1 MGRPKGIPISKTAHL
16 AIALGYSVI
25 ALMAMLAA
33 AQAFGLAAGLALGGF
48 AFLLG
53 ALAHEM
59 VARRRNDLKF
69 LRRLAALRR
78 INHDIQDQLDRARDE
93 ARRVYEVL
101 EAAGSTKSDEPRRM
115 NDVVAEVKV
124 LQSLVERLSGNGRP
138 AAADRSSAAAIGEA
152 LAPRLEAELGETRL
166 LDIVRDG
173 LNRDRVDLYLQ
184 PIVSLPQRKRRYF
197 ECFSRIRA
205 EDGAIIGPEQYLEI
219 AEQEGLVNAI
229 DNMLLFRCVQLLRR
243 TQKRKYN
250 VGFFCNV
257 SRNSLGDT
265 AFFHDFIEFMG
276 DNADLAPN
284 LFFEFAQADLAAHDA
299 LALDELNRLSDL
311 GFRFSVA
318 QVSHLDLNVTALAS
332 RHFGFVKVEAAMLLQ
347 RTRQQPPEVD
357 LRDFKALL
365 DQAGIDLIVEKIE
378 GEAELVELLDYNI
391 DYGQGF
397 LFGEPR
403 LAREL

>member
-1 MGRPKGIPISKTAHL
+1 VGRRKGIPISRTAHL
-16 AIALGYSVI
+16 AIALGYSVV
-25 ALMAMLAA
+25 ALVAMLAA
-33 AQAFGLAAGLALGGF
+33 AQAFGLATGLALGGF
-48 AFLLG
+48 TFLLG

-59 VARRRNDLKF
+59 VARRRNDLLF

-78 INHDIQDQLDRARDE
+78 ISHDIQDQLDQARDE

-124 LQSLVERLSGNGRP
+124 LQSLVERLSDNGRP
-138 AAADRSSAAAIGEA
+138 AAADGAAAIGEA
-152 LAPRLEAELGETRL
+152 LAPRLEAELGEARL

-197 ECFSRIRA
+197 ECFSRIRT
-205 EDGAIIGPEQYLEI
+205 EDGGIIGPEQYLEI

-250 VGFFCNV
+250 VGFFCNI
-257 SRNSLGDT
+257 SRHSLGDT

-299 LALDELNRLSDL
+299 LALDELDRLSDL
-311 GFRFSVA
+311 GFRFSVD

-347 RTRQQPPEVD
+347 SIRRQPPEVD

>member
-1 MGRPKGIPISKTAHL
+1 
-16 AIALGYSVI
+16 
-25 ALMAMLAA
+25 MLAA
-33 AQAFGLAAGLALGGF
+33 VPAFGPAAGLALGGF
-48 AFLLG
+48 VFLLG
-53 ALAHEM
+53 ALAHEV
-59 VARRRNDLKF
+59 VARRRDDFKF

-78 INHDIQDQLDRARDE
+78 ISHDIQDQLDQGRDQ
-93 ARRVYEVL
+93 ARRVTEVL
-101 EAAGSTKSDEPRRM
+101 EAVGGAKSDERRRM
-115 NDVVAEVKV
+115 NDGAAEVKV

-138 AAADRSSAAAIGEA
+138 AAAAIGQA
-152 LAPRLEAELGETRL
+152 LAPPAGAELGEARI
-166 LDIVRDG
+166 LDIVRDR

-205 EDGAIIGPEQYLEI
+205 EDGGIIGPEQYLEI
-219 AEQEGLVNAI
+219 AEREGLVNAI
-229 DNMLLFRCVQLLRR
+229 DNMLLFRCVQSLRR
-243 TQKRKYN
+243 TQKRKYH
-250 VGFFCNV
+250 VGFFCNI
-257 SRNSLGDT
+257 SRHSLGDT

-299 LALDELNRLSDL
+299 LARDALDRLSDL
-311 GFRFSVA
+311 GFRFSVD
-318 QVSHLDLNVTALAS
+318 QVRHLDLNVTALAS

-347 RTRQQPPEVD
+347 RIRQEPPEAGV
-357 LRDFKALL
+357 RDFKALL

-378 GEAELVELLDYNI
+378 GEAELIELLDYNI

-403 LAREL
+403 LAREV

>member
-1 MGRPKGIPISKTAHL
+1 MGRPKGSPISRTAHL
-16 AIALGYSVI
+16 AIALGYSVV
-25 ALMAMLAA
+25 ALVVMLVAVP
-33 AQAFGLAAGLALGGF
+33 AFGPAAGLALGGF

-53 ALAHEM
+53 ALAHEV

-78 INHDIQDQLDRARDE
+78 ISQDVQDQLDQARDE
-93 ARRVYEVL
+93 AHRVYEVL
-101 EAAGSTKSDEPRRM
+101 EAAGSAKSDEPRRM
-115 NDVVAEVKV
+115 NDVAAEVKV
-124 LQSLVERLSGNGRP
+124 LHSLVERLSGDGRP
-138 AAADRSSAAAIGEA
+138 AAAAIGDA
-152 LAPRLEAELGETRL
+152 LAPRVEAELGEARL

-205 EDGAIIGPEQYLEI
+205 EDGGIIGPERYLEI
-219 AEQEGLVNAI
+219 AEQEGLVDAI

-243 TQKRKYN
+243 TQKHKYN
-250 VGFFCNV
+250 VGFFYNV
-257 SRNSLGDT
+257 SRHSLGDT

-276 DNADLAPN
+276 DNAELAPN

-299 LALDELNRLSDL
+299 SALDELDRLSDL

-318 QVSHLDLNVTALAS
+318 QISHLDLNVTALAS

-347 RTRQQPPEVD
+347 RIRRQPPEAE

>member
-1 MGRPKGIPISKTAHL
+1 
-16 AIALGYSVI
+16 
-25 ALMAMLAA
+25 MLAA
-33 AQAFGLAAGLALGGF
+33 VPVFGLEAGLALGGF
-48 AFLLG
+48 VFLLG
-53 ALAHEM
+53 ALAHEV

-78 INHDIQDQLDRARDE
+78 ISHDIQDQLDQARDE

-101 EAAGSTKSDEPRRM
+101 EAAGSAKSDEQRYM
-115 NDVVAEVKV
+115 DDVVAEVKV
-124 LQSLVERLSGNGRP
+124 LQSLVERLSDNGRP
-138 AAADRSSAAAIGEA
+138 AAADGAAAIGEA
-152 LAPRLEAELGETRL
+152 LAPRLEAELGEARL
-166 LDIVRDG
+166 LDMVRDG

-205 EDGAIIGPEQYLEI
+205 EDGGIIGPEQYLEI

-243 TQKRKYN
+243 TQKRRYD

-257 SRNSLGDT
+257 SRHSLGDT

-284 LFFEFAQADLAAHDA
+284 QFFEFAQADLAAHDA
-299 LALDELNRLSDL
+299 SALDELGRLSDL
-311 GFRFSVA
+311 GFRFSVD
-318 QVSHLDLNVTALAS
+318 QVSHLVLNVTALAS
-332 RHFGFVKVEAAMLLQ
+332 RHFGFVKVEAGMLLE
-347 RTRQQPPEVD
+347 RIRQQPPDVD

>member
-1 MGRPKGIPISKTAHL
+1 MGRPKGNPISRTTHL
-16 AIALGYSVI
+16 AIALGYSVV
-25 ALMAMLAA
+25 ALVAMLAA
-33 AQAFGLAAGLALGGF
+33 VQAFGLAAGLALGGF

-53 ALAHEM
+53 ALVHET
-59 VARRRNDLKF
+59 VARRRNDLLF

-78 INHDIQDQLDRARDE
+78 ISHDIQDQLDQTRDE
-93 ARRVYEVL
+93 AHRVYEVL
-101 EAAGSTKSDEPRRM
+101 EAAGSTKSNEPRRM
-115 NDVVAEVKV
+115 NDVAAEVKV
-124 LQSLVERLSGNGRP
+124 LHSLVERLSGNGRP
-138 AAADRSSAAAIGEA
+138 AAAAIGDA
-152 LAPRLEAELGETRL
+152 RL
-166 LDIVRDG
+166 LDFVRDG

-205 EDGAIIGPEQYLEI
+205 EDGGIIEPERYLEI
-219 AEQEGLVNAI
+219 AEQEGLVDAI

-243 TQKRKYN
+243 TQKHKYN

-257 SRNSLGDT
+257 SRHSLGDT

-276 DNADLAPN
+276 DNAELAPN

-299 LALDELNRLSDL
+299 SALDELNRLSDL

>member
-1 MGRPKGIPISKTAHL
+1 
-16 AIALGYSVI
+16 
-25 ALMAMLAA
+25 MLAA
-33 AQAFGLAAGLALGGF
+33 VPAFGPAAGLALGGF

-53 ALAHEM
+53 ALAHEV
-59 VARRRNDLKF
+59 VARRRNDLLF

-78 INHDIQDQLDRARDE
+78 ISHDIQDQLDQTRDE
-93 ARRVYEVL
+93 AHRVYEVL
-101 EAAGSTKSDEPRRM
+101 EAAGGTKSDQPRRM
-115 NDVVAEVKV
+115 NDVLAEVKV

-138 AAADRSSAAAIGEA
+138 AAADGAAAIGEA
-152 LAPRLEAELGETRL
+152 LAPRLESEPGEARL
-166 LDIVRDG
+166 LDMVRDG
-173 LNRDRVDLYLQ
+173 LYRDRVDLYLQ

-205 EDGAIIGPEQYLEI
+205 EDGGIIGPEQYLEI
-219 AEQEGLVNAI
+219 AEREGLVNAI
-229 DNMLLFRCVQLLRR
+229 DNMLLFRCVQSLRR
-243 TQKRKYN
+243 TQKRKYH
-250 VGFFCNV
+250 VGFFCNI
-257 SRNSLGDT
+257 SRHSLGDT

-299 LALDELNRLSDL
+299 SALDELNRLSDL
-311 GFRFSVA
+311 GFRFSVD
-318 QVSHLDLNVTALAS
+318 QVSRLDLNVTALAS

-347 RTRQQPPEVD
+347 RIRQEPPEAGV
-357 LRDFKALL
+357 RDFKALL

-391 DYGQGF
+391 DYGQGI

>member
-1 MGRPKGIPISKTAHL
+1 
-16 AIALGYSVI
+16 
-25 ALMAMLAA
+25 
-33 AQAFGLAAGLALGGF
+33 
-48 AFLLG
+48 
-53 ALAHEM
+53 
-59 VARRRNDLKF
+59 
-69 LRRLAALRR
+69 
-78 INHDIQDQLDRARDE
+78 
-93 ARRVYEVL
+93 
-101 EAAGSTKSDEPRRM
+101 M
-115 NDVVAEVKV
+115 NDVAAEFKV
-124 LQSLVERLSGNGRP
+124 LHSLVERLSGNGRP
-138 AAADRSSAAAIGEA
+138 AAAAIGDA
-152 LAPRLEAELGETRL
+152 RL
-166 LDIVRDG
+166 LDFVRDG

-205 EDGAIIGPEQYLEI
+205 EDGGIIEPERYLEI
-219 AEQEGLVNAI
+219 AEQEGLVDAI

-243 TQKRKYN
+243 TQKHKYN

-257 SRNSLGDT
+257 SRHSLGDT

-276 DNADLAPN
+276 DNAELAPN

-299 LALDELNRLSDL
+299 SALDELNRLSDL